1 MICFSWMINWW
12 CRINLFTRQDRIR
25 MCFFQSFVY
34 IYFLYKLTDILAGH
48 DINDSTTVT
57 DDFIP
62 TQLEDSVNV
71 KGLRIGIP
79 KVMHHNV
86 VLLLLNLYLLTSTH
100 KCHEW
105 RVLSSMVEQFFI
117 LLKINIAFGYKVQK
131 LVKLPTSLVLYIKA
145 CWYMSHRLWIW
156 GS

>member
-1 MICFSWMINWW
+1 
-12 CRINLFTRQDRIR
+12 

-100 KCHEW
+100 KCHE
-105 RVLSSMVEQFFI
+105 
-117 LLKINIAFGYKVQK
+117 
-131 LVKLPTSLVLYIKA
+131 
-145 CWYMSHRLWIW
+145 
-156 GS
+156 